1 MLLISLQKNKIFIC
15 TMNSFFVINPRK
27 SVLQIINATDLCV
40 ELSPDIVVYLSWF
53 AKVFFLHQKQ
63 AAEYC
68 FDKLVRRTFHLR
80 TKVCKF
86 TCACLVQMF
95 CTASS
100 QFVTV
105 RNYCCGK
112 VMFLQV
118 SIHGGCLPLG

>member
-1 MLLISLQKNKIFIC
+1 MQLIYVLNCLQTLLF
-15 TMNSFFVINPRK
+15 T
-27 SVLQIINATDLCV
+27 
-40 ELSPDIVVYLSWF
+40 
-53 AKVFFLHQKQ
+53 FLVRQGFLFTSE
-63 AAEYC
+63 ASCRVYC
-68 FDKLVRRTFHLR
+68 FDKLVILTFHLR

-100 QFVTV
+100 QLVTV

-118 SIHGGCLPLG
+118 SVHGGCLPLG